1 MARKKRKE
9 REEEEFPSLDAETR
23 REILGIFLFAA
34 AGLLALSYFDLAS
47 MAGRFLDMGMQ
58 KLFGSLRPAF
68 IAALVALG
76 FLFAVRQSRARIV
89 AGIVLLLLTV
99 LGFVHLVQFPGQA
112 GFAAVEQGI
121 GGGYTGLYLAYPL
134 YQLFGFWASSVVF
147 TALFFVSL
155 SLILPQPIGRLLS
168 SSNAIFRALGET
180 ISLGSRWRS
189 EMSEAGK
196 RASTDSD
203 SSHEP
208 MAVSLAPKGKAV
220 GGSENGE
227 TEEEGKGDGEDGDFS
242 VQPVKHRP
250 RMPKIDLSIDL
261 LDKDNSK
268 ALAGDIRGR
277 SVMIQKTLANFGIE
291 VEMGDVAVGPTV
303 TQYTLRPAEG
313 VKLVSITALQNDLAL
328 ALAASSLRIEA
339 PIPGKSLVG
348 IEVPN
353 EKTAI
358 VRLRDV
364 LESQE
369 FSRRSS
375 NLTVALGKDV
385 SGKPYVADLARM
397 PHLLVA
403 GSTGS
408 GKSVCL
414 NTIILSLLYG
424 NGPEDLKL
432 LLIDPKRVELPAYNG
447 IPHLISPAVTD
458 VKKTIHALRWAIGEM
473 DARFSKLE
481 GKGARDI
488 KSYNEKV
495 SPEDR
500 MPYLVIVV
508 DELADLMAT
517 SASEV
522 EGSIVR
528 LAQLARAVG
537 IHLILATQ
545 RPSVDVITGLIKA
558 NITSRIAFAVAASVD
573 SRTILDTVGAER
585 LLGRGDMLFIN
596 SELGKPKRVQGAYVG
611 EEEVHRIVN
620 YIKARSDAP
629 EYVEVT
635 APPGGMA
642 KSWGGIDGE
651 DGDELLGDAREIIVQ
666 AGKASASLLQR
677 RLKVG
682 YARAARILDLLEAA
696 GFIGPAD
703 GAKPREILQTQEQ
716 IPPQVVLR
724 DEPRSDTID

>member
-1 MARKKRKE
+1 MPRKKRKE
-9 REEEEFPSLDAETR
+9 QEEEFPLLDAETR
-23 REILGIFLFAA
+23 REIFGIFLFAA

-47 MAGRFLDMGMQ
+47 MAGRFLDFGMQ
-58 KLFGSLRPAF
+58 KLFGSLRLAF

-89 AGIVLLLLTV
+89 AGLVLLLLTV

-121 GGGYTGLYLAYPL
+121 GGGYAGLYLAYPL
-134 YQLFGFWASSVVF
+134 YQLFGFWASLVILV
-147 TALFFVSL
+147 ALFFISL

-168 SSNAIFRALGET
+168 SSNVIFRALGKML
-180 ISLGSRWRS
+180 SLGSRWRS
-189 EMSEAGK
+189 EIGESGNLTTRDSTGGQAAIAPVPVGKMEAEEK
-196 RASTDSD
+196 
-203 SSHEP
+203 E
-208 MAVSLAPKGKAV
+208 
-220 GGSENGE
+220 GE
-227 TEEEGKGDGEDGDFS
+227 KTEEGEEGDEADGSFS
-242 VQPVKHRP
+242 VQPAKRRL
-250 RMPKIDLSIDL
+250 RMPKVDLSIDL
-261 LDKDNSK
+261 LDKDGGK

-277 SVMIQKTLANFGIE
+277 SAMIQKTLANFGIE
-291 VEMGDVAVGPTV
+291 VEMGEVAVGPTV
-303 TQYTLRPAEG
+303 TQYTLRPTDG
-313 VKLVSITALQNDLAL
+313 VKLSSIVALQNDLAL

-353 EKTAI
+353 EKTAM

-369 FSRRSS
+369 FARRTS

-414 NTIILSLLYG
+414 NTIILSLLYE

-481 GKGARDI
+481 SKGARDI

-635 APPGGMA
+635 APKGGMA
-642 KSWGGIDGE
+642 FGGVFDGE
-651 DGDELLGDAREIIVQ
+651 DSDELLGDAKDIILQ

-703 GAKPREILQTQEQ
+703 GAKPREVLQSQGGAL
-716 IPPQVVLR
+716 PQVVLQE
-724 DEPRSDTID
+724 EPRNDTIA